1 MKAQLFMFS
10 YQIRPFST
18 SLFPVENVK
27 DFLQSDLLRL
37 QFFASFAAKAP
48 KGPKFCRF
56 CICLIAKLLASL
68 PKRRSSKRGQEKR
81 AFGAKMARFIDK
93 FNVLRWQILP
103 VLLANITCLV
113 CQHNVPSWK
122 SWHGESDFF
131 PCLVPCFVTSNEKS
145 CQVFFLLHDCL
156 FLSNELGEDFPSPSF
171 LVHFLSFSLVL

>member
-18 SLFPVENVK
+18 SLFSVENVK
-27 DFLQSDLLRL
+27 NFLKSDLLRL
-37 QFFASFAAKAP
+37 QFFAFFAAKAP

-103 VLLANITCLV
+103 VLFANITCLV
-113 CQHNVPSWK
+113 CQHNVS
-122 SWHGESDFF
+122 
-131 PCLVPCFVTSNEKS
+131 
-145 CQVFFLLHDCL
+145 
-156 FLSNELGEDFPSPSF
+156 
-171 LVHFLSFSLVL
+171 SLPT